1 MTLIFNEEGLK
12 EVVYPCV
19 VQTFVN
25 HNAALY
31 KLFVIGQSYTTVL
44 RPSIKNFYDCEGMF
58 QSNYLKRCVQYFFIY
73 LI

>member
-44 RPSIKNFYDCEGMF
+44 RPSIRNFYDCDGMF
-58 QSNYLKRCVQYFFIY
+58 SSNYLY
-73 LI
+73 